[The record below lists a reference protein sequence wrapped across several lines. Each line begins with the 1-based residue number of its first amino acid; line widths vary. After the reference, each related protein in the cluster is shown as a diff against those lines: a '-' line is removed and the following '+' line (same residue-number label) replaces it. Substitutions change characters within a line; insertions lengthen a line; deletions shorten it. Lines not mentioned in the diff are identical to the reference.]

1 MRSLF
6 TRCDAYPTIFT
17 QPIAATSV
25 MVNVMKRSFNRLRI
39 EIEGIVQGVGFR
51 PFVFRLA
58 GKHGIRGW
66 VRNVSGCVLLEAEG
80 AQANLS
86 AFLRDIENE
95 PPPLASITVIRKTA
109 IPSSAGKGFLILP
122 SAPGEKG
129 IQIAP
134 DSDVC
139 ADCLRELFD
148 PDDRRY
154 RYPFINCT
162 NCGPR
167 YSIITGIPYDR
178 PFTTMADFTMCAA
191 CRAEYTDPANRRFH
205 AEPNACPAC
214 GPQLRLMDGAGREVE
229 THGDASLQTSVNLL
243 RDGKILAIKGTGGF
257 HLAVDACSDAAV
269 GELRRRKERDEKPLA
284 LMAPTLEEIERHV
297 HVNNLQKRLLMGPER
312 PIVILPR
319 RAGSPLSHLVAPAN
333 GYFGMMLPATP
344 LHHLLLQDNF
354 TALVMTSG
362 NLSDEPIAFLDEDA
376 FLRLGGIAD
385 FFLTHNR
392 RIHTFSDDSVIRVF
406 QGNPLFIRRSR
417 GYVPRPVFLPSAQK
431 SVLAVGGELKNAFC
445 LTVGGRG
452 FLGQHIGDLK
462 NSATQRLLEETVA
475 HLQKILEI
483 EPVAVAHDLHPDY
496 LSTAFAGEIGALP
509 KVAVQHHHA
518 HMASCMAENRL
529 DGDVIGVIF
538 DGAGFGLDGNIWGGE
553 FLLGNYRAF
562 QRRGHFR
569 NVPLPGGDAAAIE
582 TYRMAIAYLYDCYG
596 EGLFKLALPFMAALK
611 EREKKLFLVMLERG
625 INSPLSSSCG
635 RLFDAVAALIG
646 LRNSVAY
653 EGQAA
658 IELEA
663 LAERGAST
671 GSYPYGIFSDAEGF
685 VVDFRLM
692 IGAILQDLETE
703 EPLPDIARRFHDTLA
718 AAAVDACV
726 AIRRESGVERVV
738 LSGGVFQNK
747 MLTERVYDLLASNG
761 FQVFTHR
768 LVPPNDGGLA
778 LGQAVIAGHGT
789 APFPQ
794 SLR

>member
-1 MRSLF
+1 
-6 TRCDAYPTIFT
+6 
-17 QPIAATSV
+17 
-25 MVNVMKRSFNRLRI
+25 MVLMIRSFKRLRI

-51 PFVFRLA
+51 PFIFRLA
-58 GKHGIRGW
+58 GRHGIRGW
-66 VRNVSGCVLLEAEG
+66 VRNISGCVLLEAEG
-80 AQANLS
+80 TQANLS
-86 AFLRDIENE
+86 AFLLAIERE
-95 PPPLASITVIRKTA
+95 APPLSSITAVRKTA
-109 IPSSAGKGFLILP
+109 IPPSGEKGFLILP

-139 ADCLRELFD
+139 ADCLKELFD
-148 PDDRRY
+148 PGDRRY

-178 PFTTMADFTMCAA
+178 PLTTMATFTMCDA

-205 AEPNACPAC
+205 AQPNACPAC
-214 GPQLRLMDGAGREVE
+214 GPRLLLAEPNGREME
-229 THGDASLQTSVNLL
+229 GDAVERSISLLK
-243 RDGKILAIKGTGGF
+243 DGKILAIKGTGGF
-257 HLAVDACSDAAV
+257 HLAVDACNDEAV
-269 GELRRRKERDEKPLA
+269 RELRRRKQRDEKPLA
-284 LMAPTLEEIERHV
+284 MMAVSLMEIERHV
-297 HVNNLQKRLLMGPER
+297 QCQHLDMRLLTGPER
-312 PIVILPR
+312 PIVILPKR
-319 RAGSPLSHLVAPAN
+319 DDSPISPLVAPAN
-333 GYFGMMLPATP
+333 GYFGMMLPSNP

-362 NLSDEPIAFLDEDA
+362 NLSDEPIAFRDEDA
-376 FLRLGGIAD
+376 FQRLGGIAD
-385 FFLTHNR
+385 FFLTHDR
-392 RIHTFSDDSVIRVF
+392 KIHTFSDDSVIRVF
-406 QGNPLFIRRSR
+406 RGNPLFIRRSR
-417 GYVPRPVFLPSAQK
+417 GYVPRTIILPFSQK

-462 NSATQRLLEETVA
+462 NSATHRLLEETVA

-496 LSTAFAGEIGALP
+496 LSTSFAGEIGHLP
-509 KVAVQHHHA
+509 KIAVQHHYA

-553 FLLGNYRAF
+553 FLLGNYRTF

-569 NVPLPGGDAAAIE
+569 YVPLPGGDAAAIE
-582 TYRMAIAYLYDCYG
+582 TYRMAIAYLYDSYG
-596 EGLFKLALPFMAALK
+596 EGLFDLSLPVLGALEVK
-611 EREKKLFLVMLERG
+611 EKKLFLAMLQQG
-625 INSPLSSSCG
+625 INTPLSSSCG
-635 RLFDAVAALIG
+635 RLFDAVAALFG
-646 LRNSVAY
+646 VRNSNAY

-663 LAERGAST
+663 LAERGASD
-671 GSYPYGIFSDAEGF
+671 GEYPYAIFNDAGGF
-685 VVDFRLM
+685 IVDFRLM
-692 IGAILQDLETE
+692 IGAILQDIEAGG
-703 EPLPDIARRFHDTLA
+703 PLPAMARRFHDTLA
-718 AAAVDACV
+718 AAAVDACSV
-726 AIRRESGVERVV
+726 IRGESKVERVV

-747 MLTERVYDLLASNG
+747 LLTERIYDLLASNG

-778 LGQAVIAGHGT
+778 LGQAVIAG
-789 APFPQ
+789 
-794 SLR
+794 RNV